1 MKMSKPQTDRINL
14 CPKCY
19 PEKKS
24 FLSYNPKKRG
34 VVICPIHGE
43 MQWPIEDPKGG

>member
-1 MKMSKPQTDRINL
+1 MSKPQTDRINL